1 MILSIPSLINGYEI
15 TECTRSDGAGLCETY
30 KGKSKLQKPVI
41 IVAYNMKAI
50 ERSSFKAAYFWKLS
64 CHQPLFS
71 PSFQP
76 LFDKI
81 SIKNKGRNIKIIV
94 FQALPSMMTLDEK
107 QKNGNIKEEDAWNI
121 IMDIVIGIREC
132 AYKHKDISQLALD
145 SNNIYVYQ
153 DKRGKLRGIMPNPQ
167 TGGFPINSSSDK
179 SQQYS
184 LALLATKILKGST
197 LNLLQLD
204 DTAASQNNTNK
215 QKLGNCSQGNLAHCI
230 RKALA
235 SNPNKRYSSVEDFI
249 KELTRFSPFQMPNT
263 FECFGKP

>member
-1 MILSIPSLINGYEI
+1 M
-15 TECTRSDGAGLCETY
+15 
-30 KGKSKLQKPVI
+30 QKPVI

-50 ERSSFKAAYFWKLS
+50 ERSCRKAAYLWELS
-64 CHQPLFS
+64 CHQLLCS
-71 PSFQP
+71 PSFPP
-76 LFDKI
+76 LLDQI

-107 QKNGNIKEEDAWNI
+107 LKNGNIKEEDAWNI

-132 AYKHKDISQLALD
+132 AYKHKGISQLALD

-153 DKRGKLRGIMPNPQ
+153 DKRGKLRGIMPNSQ
-167 TGGFPINSSSDK
+167 TRLPINSSSDK
-179 SQQYS
+179 SRQFS

-215 QKLGNCSQGNLAHCI
+215 QKLGNCSQGDLAHCI
-230 RKALA
+230 RKALD
-235 SNPNKRYSSVEDFI
+235 SSPNKQYSSLEDFI
-249 KELTRFSPFQMPNT
+249 KSLIRFNPFQMPIT

>member
-50 ERSSFKAAYFWKLS
+50 ERSSFKAAYFWELS

-94 FQALPSMMTLDEK
+94 FQALPSMMTLVSPSILPAHEPP
-107 QKNGNIKEEDAWNI
+107 
-121 IMDIVIGIREC
+121 MM
-132 AYKHKDISQLALD
+132 LAITWLCTPPD
-145 SNNIYVYQ
+145 H
-153 DKRGKLRGIMPNPQ
+153 
-167 TGGFPINSSSDK
+167 
-179 SQQYS
+179 
-184 LALLATKILKGST
+184 A
-197 LNLLQLD
+197 
-204 DTAASQNNTNK
+204 
-215 QKLGNCSQGNLAHCI
+215 
-230 RKALA
+230 
-235 SNPNKRYSSVEDFI
+235 
-249 KELTRFSPFQMPNT
+249 
-263 FECFGKP
+263 